1 MGLWFLADRSPFSV
15 PRHKGSG
22 LSRNGVRI
30 ILDIIAIFH
39 KNDNI
44 TFPYFPHFRSIM
56 IPMEFEPVIG
66 LEVHAQLLTRSKLFC
81 GCSTQ
86 FGAPPN
92 SNTCPVCLGL
102 PGALPVV
109 NREAVAMAVKT
120 ALALG
125 CRINAVSIFARKNYF
140 YPDLPKGYQI
150 SQFDRPLGEHGCV
163 TVFSGDRTE
172 AGKIANRREKTFRIT
187 RLHMEDDAGKSIHEG
202 IPDTDSKSYV
212 NLNRTGVPLVEIV
225 SEPDFRGSQ
234 EAYDYLTH
242 LRKTLLYLGVCD
254 GNMEEGSLRCDANIS
269 VRPRGLDKLGTKV
282 EIKNLNSFRF
292 LQRALDYEIARQT
305 QVVSEGGA
313 IIQETRLWDE
323 SVGRTFIM
331 RSKEEAH
338 DYRYFPEPDL
348 LPLKLDPAWIVQ
360 VEKELPELPGP
371 KMQRFM
377 EHYSL
382 SADDSLLLSSS
393 PAMAAYFEE
402 CAQASGNPRASANWI
417 MGDLA
422 FALKKAGKDIENSF
436 ISPGDLAALIRIIGT
451 GEISGKIAKTV
462 FEEMGRTGEKPSAII
477 SRMGLAQVSDEAGLG
492 AIIDSILAANPK
504 QLAEYRSGKTKVLG
518 FFVGQAMKETKGQAN
533 PQIVNELLQKK
544 LLEA

>member
-1 MGLWFLADRSPFSV
+1 
-15 PRHKGSG
+15 
-22 LSRNGVRI
+22 
-30 ILDIIAIFH
+30 
-39 KNDNI
+39 
-44 TFPYFPHFRSIM
+44 
-56 IPMEFEPVIG
+56 MEFEAVIG

-102 PGALPVV
+102 PGALPVA
-109 NREAVAMAVKT
+109 NREAVTMAVK
-120 ALALG
+120 AAMALG
-125 CRINAVSIFARKNYF
+125 CHINPVSIFARKNYF

-150 SQFDRPLGEHGCV
+150 SQFDRPLGERGCV

-172 AGKIANRREKTFRIT
+172 GGKIVNRREKAFGIT

-202 IPDTDSKSYV
+202 IPEATSKSYV

-225 SEPDFRGSQ
+225 SEPDFRSSQ

-242 LRKTLLYLGVCD
+242 LRTTLLYLGVCD

-269 VRPRGLDKLGTKV
+269 VRLRGSEKLGTKV

-292 LQRALDYEIARQT
+292 LQRALDYEIARQAR
-305 QVVSEGGA
+305 VLDEGGR
-313 IIQETRLWDE
+313 ITQETRLWDE
-323 SVGRTFIM
+323 SEGCTFVM

-348 LPLKLDPAWIVQ
+348 LPLKLETGWI
-360 VEKELPELPGP
+360 ETIRKELPELPGP
-371 KMQRFM
+371 KLQRFRQD
-377 EHYSL
+377 YGL
-382 SADDSLLLSSS
+382 SIDDALLLTAT
-393 PAMAAYFEE
+393 PAAAAYFEE
-402 CAQASGNPRASANWI
+402 CAKASANPRASANWI

-422 FALKKAGKDIENSF
+422 YALKTSGKDIDNSP
-436 ISPGDLAALIRIIGT
+436 IKSGDLAALIRAVDS

-462 FEEMGRTGEKPSAII
+462 FEEMGRTGENPASVIR
-477 SRMGLAQVSDEAGLG
+477 RMGLVQVSDEASLG
-492 AIIDSILAANPK
+492 PLIDTIMAANPK
-504 QLAEYRSGKTKVLG
+504 QLEEYRSGKTRVLG
-518 FFVGQAMKETKGQAN
+518 FFVGQVMKETKGQAN

-544 LLEA
+544 LAGV